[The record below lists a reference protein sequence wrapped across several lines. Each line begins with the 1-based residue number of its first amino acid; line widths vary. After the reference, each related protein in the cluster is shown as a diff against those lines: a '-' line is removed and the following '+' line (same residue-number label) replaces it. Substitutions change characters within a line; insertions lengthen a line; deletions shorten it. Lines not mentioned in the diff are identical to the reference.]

1 MALARSNSFR
11 SSSEAG
17 FSLPEVMIALAI
29 LTFSLVSLAQLFAT
43 ATRANLN
50 ARTTTL
56 STALSQQKIEQ
67 LRGLTWGF
75 DQLGLPVSDFT
86 SDTAVVPSQPDGGT
100 GLSPSPAN
108 SLGQNSPGYVDY
120 LDQYGNSLGGGAN
133 PPRNTVYVRRWSV
146 EPLPTNP
153 NNTIII
159 QALTFRVESARAGD
173 TTDPNTR
180 LPEESRMTTVK
191 TRKSQ

>member
-1 MALARSNSFR
+1 
-11 SSSEAG
+11 
-17 FSLPEVMIALAI
+17 MIALAI
-29 LTFSLVSLAQLFAT
+29 LTFSLVALAQLFAT

-67 LRGLTWGF
+67 LRALTWGF
-75 DQLGLPVSDFT
+75 DPLGLPVSDFT
-86 SDTAVVPSQPDGGT
+86 SDTAVVPSLPDGGT

-108 SLGQNSPGYVDY
+108 SLGQNVPGYVDY
-120 LDQYGNSLGGGAN
+120 LDQFGGSLGGGAN
-133 PPRNTVYVRRWSV
+133 PPLNTVYVRRWSI

-153 NNTIII
+153 NNTLII
-159 QALTFRVESARAGD
+159 QSLTFKAESARAADG
-173 TTDPNTR
+173 TDPNTR